1 MRHPVAGERMTV
13 NHPCLVIV
21 PSLWRH
27 KLARGCQQSVPII
40 QCSVDVDPSKG
51 REGAGSLSLFRG
63 GSRVLAVTNQVHKVT
78 QRYTPGTQRHAQV
91 HKGTLQVGS
100 QGNKNFGEM
109 QTWYIILHSD
119 IYKGA
124 VWRASKCCASAICL
138 QNGWKIRTK
147 GAKCAQ
153 NRCKIG
159 AMRVNHLQFAFNSWQ
174 DLSNQAATLDRE
186 KWTFLVSDLHF
197 TCFWFTAS
205 RCSCENTLE
214 CI

>member
-1 MRHPVAGERMTV
+1 M
-13 NHPCLVIV
+13 
-21 PSLWRH
+21 
-27 KLARGCQQSVPII
+27 PII

-100 QGNKNFGEM
+100 QGNKNFGEL
-109 QTWYIILHSD
+109 QFKPDILYYTV

-138 QNGWKIRTK
+138 QNG
-147 GAKCAQ
+147 
-153 NRCKIG
+153 
-159 AMRVNHLQFAFNSWQ
+159 
-174 DLSNQAATLDRE
+174 
-186 KWTFLVSDLHF
+186 
-197 TCFWFTAS
+197 
-205 RCSCENTLE
+205 
-214 CI
+214 